1 MRTWSL
7 RALRQFLCLAL
18 SALHVLVTAASAA
31 FKSRATLHLENLA
44 LRHQLCVL
52 RRSVKRPK
60 LSAADRL
67 LWTWLCEVWGDWRS
81 ALVIVKP
88 ETVIAWHRKGF
99 RLFWTWRVRRGQRGR
114 PAVSKEVREL
124 IRKMS
129 RDNPLWGAPR
139 IHGELL
145 KLGID
150 VGQTSVGKYI
160 VRKRKP
166 PSTCR

>member
-1 MRTWSL
+1 
-7 RALRQFLCLAL
+7 
-18 SALHVLVTAASAA
+18 
-31 FKSRATLHLENLA
+31 
-44 LRHQLCVL
+44 
-52 RRSVKRPK
+52 
-60 LSAADRL
+60 
-67 LWTWLCEVWGDWRS
+67 
-81 ALVIVKP
+81 LVIVKS

-99 RLFWTWRVRRGQRGR
+99 RPFWTWRVRRGQLGR
-114 PAVSKEVREL
+114 PPVLKDVREL

-150 VGQTSVGKYI
+150 VGQTSVAKYI

-166 PSTCR
+166 PSQT